1 MIAKH
6 NYPFNM
12 VEHEFFE
19 VFLNNLQPQF
29 NLLFKNSVRADI
41 IKLHKEEKEKLY
53 IHFDNLSSRISL
65 TTDMWTSDQN
75 IGYCCLTSH
84 YIDAWQL
91 HHKIL
96 GFPSVECPHDA
107 ETLTRVVMDLI
118 LEWNIDKK
126 LFSLTLDNA
135 STNDAMVR
143 SLKSSLTDKTLLPLN
158 GELFHV
164 RCSAHILNLIVQD
177 GLEEIKEMIQKIRN
191 SAKYVKRTTSA
202 KQKFQHALNQVKMQ
216 GRRKGV
222 SQDVPTRW
230 NSTFLMLESALEL
243 KEAFFRLEEIDRQY
257 KFCPSHE
264 EWEMA
269 QIICD
274 CLKVFY
280 EATKTFSG
288 TNFPTSNLF
297 FPDICDIQLRLNV
310 WENSE
315 HAFLRLLAAPMKQ
328 KFNKYWEECSLI
340 LAIAVVLDPRFKF
353 DLVEY
358 WYVRLYGDEASRY
371 IMRAR
376 SSLVDLFTE
385 YEAASSSGSSS
396 APSVSSLGDKH
407 SEFDQWRMSAKPT
420 TIIPKSELDQY
431 LDEPVFPRTE
441 DFNILHWWKINS
453 PKLPTLGRMA
463 RDILAIPVTS
473 VASEA
478 AFSVGGRILDDSRLS
493 LNPDIVEALVTV
505 QDWVESRKNKDGH
518 PPPPTTA
525 QPLFHPPNIHLSI
538 KREERGLTKGRKGSP
553 VALRHRN
560 LTQKAS
566 TARIYLGPRNGP
578 KQRRREGGRRG

>member
-1 MIAKH
+1 
-6 NYPFNM
+6 
-12 VEHEFFE
+12 
-19 VFLNNLQPQF
+19 
-29 NLLFKNSVRADI
+29 
-41 IKLHKEEKEKLY
+41 
-53 IHFDNLSSRISL
+53 
-65 TTDMWTSDQN
+65 MWTSDQN
-75 IGYCCLTSH
+75 MGYCCLTSH
-84 YIDAWQL
+84 YIDDAWQL

-107 ETLTRVVMDLI
+107 ETLNRVVMDLI

-126 LFSLTLDNA
+126 LFSLTLDNT

-191 SAKYVKRTTSA
+191 SAKYVKRTTLA
-202 KQKFQHALNQVKMQ
+202 KQKFQHALNQV
-216 GRRKGV
+216 
-222 SQDVPTRW
+222 
-230 NSTFLMLESALEL
+230 
-243 KEAFFRLEEIDRQY
+243 LEEIDRQY

-297 FPDICDIQLRLNV
+297 FPDIYNIQLRLNV
-310 WENSE
+310 WENIE

-358 WYVRLYGDEASRY
+358 WYVKLYGDEASRY

-385 YEAASSSGSSS
+385 YEAQYS
-396 APSVSSLGDKH
+396 
-407 SEFDQWRMSAKPT
+407 
-420 TIIPKSELDQY
+420 KSELDQY
-431 LDEPVFPRTE
+431 LDEAVFPRTE

-505 QDWVESRKNKDGH
+505 QDWVESRKNKGKVVKFLH
-518 PPPPTTA
+518 
-525 QPLFHPPNIHLSI
+525 QPYSISFDVITNSYRLLLLIFRLRCIGCESRIH
-538 KREERGLTKGRKGSP
+538 K
-553 VALRHRN
+553 N
-560 LTQKAS
+560 
-566 TARIYLGPRNGP
+566 
-578 KQRRREGGRRG
+578 